1 MSRLQSLPR
10 LGVYVHPAAS
20 PRSPFGQQTQLLIDL
35 TRLGQRLGVE
45 VGVLTPGYLQS
56 RQGWIYTEV
65 GWELRRL
72 PLPDVVLRRS
82 GAFPGIA
89 PGVVAADL
97 RFFRQ
102 RRCLHTLPRKC
113 GNKGYVSRWLQRE
126 SGLRP
131 YVPMAQVAAGAAEVY
146 DCVHALRDVYVKPLT
161 GSRGAAV
168 FRLIREGGGLRAR
181 WHGSPRGPVLLPLGH
196 RKSYQPADS
205 SVQERWLRNLDEFA
219 RFFAHTGLQRCLVQA
234 TVPLPETAD
243 GHPFDLRWLVQFTDA
258 PQVVARVARIGAPG
272 AVTTNIHVGASAQ
285 PAEQAL
291 QEAGFAQ
298 PMTSEQIDQVALTL
312 AERLRAEHGPYA
324 ELGVDFAVTP
334 SGQPMILEINPTPG
348 RRMLKSLGTEV
359 RERSLAC
366 LLEYAIKATQAY

>member
-10 LGVYVHPAAS
+10 LGVYVHPAVI

-35 TRLGQRLGVE
+35 TRLGQQYGVE
-45 VGVLTPGYLQS
+45 VGVLTPGYVQS
-56 RQGWIYTEV
+56 RQGWIYTGE
-65 GWELRRL
+65 GWEMRRL

-89 PGVVAADL
+89 PGLVAADL
-97 RFFRQ
+97 RYFRQ

-126 SGLRP
+126 ERLRP
-131 YVPMAQVAAGAAEVY
+131 YVPPSRVAVGAAEVY
-146 DCVHALRDVYVKPLT
+146 DCVQALRDAYVKPLT

-168 FRLIREGGGLRAR
+168 FRLIWEGGGLRAR
-181 WHGSPRGPVLLPLGH
+181 WHGSPRGPVLSPLGY
-196 RKSYQPADS
+196 RRSQP
-205 SVQERWLRNLDEFA
+205 VVTTVHECWLHNLDEFT
-219 RFFAHTGLQRCLVQA
+219 RFYTRTGLRRCLVQA
-234 TVPLPETAD
+234 TIPLPETA
-243 GHPFDLRWLVQFTDA
+243 GGGPFDLRWLVQFTDA
-258 PQVVARVARIGAPG
+258 PQVVARVARVGLPG
-272 AVTTNIHVGASAQ
+272 AVTTNIHAGAKAL
-285 PAEQAL
+285 PAESVL
-291 QEAGFAQ
+291 QEAGFSQ
-298 PMTSEQIDQVALTL
+298 PAACEQIDQVALTL

-348 RRMLKSLGTEV
+348 RRMLKSLGAEV

-366 LLEYAIKATQAY
+366 LLEYAIKATQTY